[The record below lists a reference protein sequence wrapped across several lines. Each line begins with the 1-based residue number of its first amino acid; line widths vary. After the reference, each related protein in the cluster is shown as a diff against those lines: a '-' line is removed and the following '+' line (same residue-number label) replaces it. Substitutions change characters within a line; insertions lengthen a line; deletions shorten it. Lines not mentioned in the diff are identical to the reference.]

1 MVDSDEYIL
10 EAKPDLSS
18 DEYVFLYPFFACLV
32 LALTGAWYWHLLC
45 LILAFGTDAWYWGLV
60 LALTILLLACLNFF
74 CLLELSFL
82 CLLGT
87 GTYQCLLA
95 CLFELLLWNKMRF
108 KGL

>member
-45 LILAFGTDAWYWGLV
+45 LILAFGTDA
-60 LALTILLLACLNFF
+60 
-74 CLLELSFL
+74 
-82 CLLGT
+82 
-87 GTYQCLLA
+87 
-95 CLFELLLWNKMRF
+95 
-108 KGL
+108 